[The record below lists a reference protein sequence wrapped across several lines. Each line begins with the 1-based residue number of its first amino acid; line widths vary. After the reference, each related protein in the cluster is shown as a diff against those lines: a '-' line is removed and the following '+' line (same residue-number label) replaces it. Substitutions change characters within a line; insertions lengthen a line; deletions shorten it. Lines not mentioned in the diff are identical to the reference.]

1 MPFIVRL
8 LASLAMA
15 HDGLIAANR
24 APPRQQL
31 QGQRRYPGSGLF
43 SSSGSAIKRIKAG
56 VKARPFERPAKAQSG
71 CGTSPS
77 GKVSSNEKRIPL
89 SN

>member
-8 LASLAMA
+8 LEPPAMA

-24 APPRQQL
+24 ATSRQQF
-31 QGQRRYPGSGLF
+31 QGKRRYPGSGLF

-56 VKARPFERPAKAQSG
+56 VKARS
-71 CGTSPS
+71 
-77 GKVSSNEKRIPL
+77 
-89 SN
+89 